1 MPKQLQKC
9 PHCGLQLV
17 PSPKEWKHTREIVGR
32 MTQREMAKALGVK
45 ASHIAYIENGH
56 RNPSGDLILKYLT
69 LRESLYKNAKKRA
82 LEVDREA
89 TADEAKRAKAIAAAR
104 KNGGRLIAPKKP
116 AKKKAPKKAKPV
128 KPKKVRAPKAAK
140 PVEEQAPAAA

>member
-17 PSPKEWKHTREIVGR
+17 PSPKEWKHTREVVGH

-56 RNPSGDLILKYLT
+56 RNPSGDLILKYMK
-69 LRESLYKNAKKRA
+69 LREELYKNAKKRA
-82 LEVDREA
+82 LEVDKEA
-89 TADEAKRAKAIAAAR
+89 SAEEAKREKAIAAAR
-104 KNGGRLIAPKKP
+104 KNGGRVTPVKKPPKKKVAAPKKP
-116 AKKKAPKKAKPV
+116 K
-128 KPKKVRAPKAAK
+128 KPKKVKAVK

>member
-56 RNPSGDLILKYLT
+56 RNPSGDLILKYLA
-69 LRESLYKNAKKRA
+69 LREQLYKNAKKRA
-82 LEVDREA
+82 LEVDKEA
-89 TADEAKRAKAIAAAR
+89 SAEEAKRAKAIAAAR
-104 KNGGRLIAPKKP
+104 KNGGRLIMTKKP
-116 AKKKAPKKAKPV
+116 AKKKAAPPKKPKKAK
-128 KPKKVRAPKAAK
+128 KAKAVK
-140 PVEEQAPAAA
+140 PVEEQEAPAAAA